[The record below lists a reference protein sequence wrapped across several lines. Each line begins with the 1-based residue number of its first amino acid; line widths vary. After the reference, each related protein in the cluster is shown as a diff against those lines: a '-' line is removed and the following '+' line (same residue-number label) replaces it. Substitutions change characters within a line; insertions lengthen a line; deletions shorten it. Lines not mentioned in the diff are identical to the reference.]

1 MTDEISDPLEVRT
14 PAQFKALA
22 HPFRHRLLFALGPG
36 PATISQLATGLGA
49 AKGTVAHHLKVLAEA
64 GMVRVAHTR
73 QVRGGTEQ
81 YHERAFR
88 RLVGETVDAGATGA
102 LFGAVA
108 EELAGDPDP
117 LLHLRHLR
125 LTPTQAE
132 RLRSTLDALVGEAE
146 EAGGDEPRYGVLVSL
161 YRRDDP
167 EHPGRPGRRPTP
179 IGSGGGT
186 GG

>member
-1 MTDEISDPLEVRT
+1 MVNHETELEVRT
-14 PAQFKALA
+14 PAHFKALA
-22 HPFRHRLLFALGPG
+22 HPFRHRLLFALGSG

-49 AKGTVAHHLKVLAEA
+49 AKGTVAHHLKVLTEA

-88 RLVGETVDAGATGA
+88 RLVGETGDAGATSA
-102 LFGAVA
+102 LLGAVA

-125 LTPTQAE
+125 LTPAQAE

-146 EAGGDEPRYGVLVSL
+146 EAGVDQPRYGVLVSL
-161 YRRDDP
+161 YRRGDP
-167 EHPGRPGRRPTP
+167 AGPGPSGR
-179 IGSGGGT
+179 
-186 GG
+186 